1 MVYLSPQLNEQLNKT
16 KRKIDNNKQWMFQVK
31 KHFEYEKISH
41 FDDEKRASRAFYK
54 FMEILRKYDIVKESH
69 KKALS
74 LCEAPGG
81 FMQAINVVKPDIWV
95 YGQSLGKSIKFDNKI
110 DPKKYEYSDLT
121 DIKTIIK
128 LAKECRYN
136 KYDII
141 TADGGVDVS
150 DDYSKQE
157 SKNLRIIYCQ
167 ILCMLYCLNVGG
179 NFILKIFDCF
189 SKETVQLLQL
199 LSNSFDQFE
208 LIKPVLSRPCNSE
221 KYAICRG
228 FRGYSRIPG
237 FSQQINEETIRF
249 NIKVSL
255 EFHNQIIQMNHHFVK
270 KQIEAINNVL
280 DTQNKPNTRNQISK
294 SMNMFKELKLK

>member
-1 MVYLSPQLNEQLNKT
+1 MVYLSPQLKEQLNKT

-41 FDDEKRASRAFYK
+41 FDNEKRASRAFYK
-54 FMEILRKYDIVKESH
+54 FMEILRKWEIVRENHSS
-69 KKALS
+69 ALS

-81 FMQAINVVKPDIWV
+81 FIQAIKVLNPEIEV
-95 YGQSLGKSIKFDNKI
+95 YGQSLGNSIKFDNKI
-110 DPKKYEYSDLT
+110 DPKTYEYSDLT

-128 LAKECRYN
+128 LAKDCRYK
-136 KYDII
+136 KYDLV

-167 ILCMLYCLNVGG
+167 ILCMLYCLNIGG
-179 NFILKIFDCF
+179 NFILKIFDSF

-199 LSNSFDQFE
+199 LSNSFDNFE
-208 LIKPVLSRPCNSE
+208 LVKPVLSRPCNSE

-228 FRGYSRIPG
+228 FKGYSTIPG
-237 FSQQINEETIRF
+237 FSKQINEETIKF

-270 KQIEAINNVL
+270 NQIESINYVL
-280 DTQNKPNTRNQISK
+280 DQNNKPNIRNQLSK
-294 SMNMFKELKLK
+294 SMNMFKELKLI

>member
-1 MVYLSPQLNEQLNKT
+1 MVYLSPQLREKLNQT

-41 FDDEKRASRAFYK
+41 FDEKKRASRAFYK
-54 FMEILRKYDIVKESH
+54 FMEILRKWDITCH
-69 KKALS
+69 NKKSLS

-81 FMQAINVVKPDIWV
+81 FMQAIKVVNPDVEI
-95 YGQSLGKSIKFDNKI
+95 YGQSLGQSIKFDNTI
-110 DPKKYEYSDLT
+110 DPKTYEYSDLT

-128 LAKECRYN
+128 LAKDCRYK
-136 KYDII
+136 KYSLI

-167 ILCMLYCLNVGG
+167 ILCMLYCLETNG
-179 NFILKIFDCF
+179 NFILKIFDSF

-199 LSNSFDQFE
+199 LSNSFDHFE
-208 LIKPVLSRPCNSE
+208 LVKPVLSRPCNSE

-228 FRGYSRIPG
+228 FKGYTSIPG
-237 FSQQINEETIRF
+237 FSQQINEQKMKF
-249 NIKVSL
+249 NIKISL

-270 KQIEAINNVL
+270 KQIESINHVIDPN
-280 DTQNKPNTRNQISK
+280 NKPNLRNQISK
-294 SMNMFKELKLK
+294 SMNMFKELKLN